1 MINEESILPICVNQ
15 WWDSTV
21 KTRVRTQNINKGTDK
36 LTSIIDLMDE
46 LKLSFDQIEQILEQS
61 PFEDEEY
68 ENLE

>member
-1 MINEESILPICVNQ
+1 M
-15 WWDSTV
+15 